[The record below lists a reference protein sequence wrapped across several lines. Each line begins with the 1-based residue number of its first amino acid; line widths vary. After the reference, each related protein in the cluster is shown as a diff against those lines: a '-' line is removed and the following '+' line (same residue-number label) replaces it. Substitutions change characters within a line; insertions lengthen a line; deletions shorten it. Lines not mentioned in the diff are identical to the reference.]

1 MLLFIYA
8 LTSTSVNVSY
18 LLCEQ
23 SGETIFD
30 FLILKYF
37 LSESWIKGLFTQEK
51 KNQKFTFFF

>member
-1 MLLFIYA
+1 MLLFIDV

-23 SGETIFD
+23 SGTTIFD

-51 KNQKFTFFF
+51 KKQKFTFFF